1 MMINSKT
8 LLLITGLSLSVIIS
22 GCSDVISV
30 SREEP
35 IQEDPGHRTVGSYI
49 DDEVIET
56 LSMVNLAKGSE
67 QMKATNVSV
76 TSYNGV
82 VLLTGQAPS
91 DAARNE
97 AEQIVS
103 QVRKVRKIHNE
114 IKLSGVS
121 SALARTNDTWLTTK
135 VKAEL
140 LTNENVEGS
149 RIKVV
154 TDSSTV
160 YLMGLVSPQE
170 ADTAISIVRGIPG
183 VEKIVKVFEY
193 VNR

>member
-1 MMINSKT
+1 MINTKS
-8 LLLITGLSLSVIIS
+8 LLLITGISFSVFLT
-22 GCSDVISV
+22 GCSDVISAG
-30 SREEP
+30 RQDP
-35 IQEDPGHRTVGSYI
+35 IKEDPGHRTVGSYI
-49 DDEVIET
+49 DDEVVET

-67 QMKATNVSV
+67 QMEASNVSV

-82 VLLTGQAPS
+82 VLLTGQAPNE
-91 DAARNE
+91 AARSE

-114 IKLSGVS
+114 IKISGVS
-121 SALARTNDTWLTTK
+121 SAIARTNDTWLTTK
-135 VKAEL
+135 VKAQL
-140 LTNENVEGS
+140 LTDKSVDGA

-160 YLMGLVSPQE
+160 YLMGLVNTQE
-170 ADTAISIVRGIPG
+170 ADTAVNIVRGIPG

>member
-1 MMINSKT
+1 MLKMKSIAIIAG
-8 LLLITGLSLSVIIS
+8 LGLSVLIS
-22 GCSDVISV
+22 GCSDLIGAG
-30 SREEP
+30 RETP

-56 LSMVNLAKGSE
+56 LSLVNLKKGSSE
-67 QMKATNVSV
+67 MESSNISV

-91 DAARNE
+91 DAVRSE

-114 IKLSGVS
+114 IKISGVS
-121 SALARTNDTWLTTK
+121 SALARSNDLWLTTK

-160 YLMGLVSPQE
+160 YLMGLVNPQE
-170 ADTAISIVRGIPG
+170 ADVAINIVRNITG

-193 VNR
+193 VQR

>member
-1 MMINSKT
+1 MINSKT

-91 DAARNE
+91 DAARSE

-140 LTNENVEGS
+140 LTNESVEGS

>member
-1 MMINSKT
+1 MINTKT
-8 LLLITGLSLSVIIS
+8 LALIAGLGLSVLIS
-22 GCSDVISV
+22 GCSDVISAG
-30 SREEP
+30 RQEP

-56 LSMVNLAKGSE
+56 LSMVNLNKGSE
-67 QMKATNVSV
+67 LMKASNISV
-76 TSYNGV
+76 TSYNGI

-91 DAARNE
+91 DAARQE

-114 IKLSGVS
+114 VKISGIS

-135 VKAEL
+135 VKGEL
-140 LTNENVEGS
+140 LINESIDGA

-154 TDSSTV
+154 TDSSTL
-160 YLMGLVSPQE
+160 YLMGLVSQQE
-170 ADTAISIVRGIPG
+170 ADRAVEIVRSIAG

>member
-1 MMINSKT
+1 MINTKS
-8 LLLITGLSLSVIIS
+8 LLLITGISFSVFLT
-22 GCSDVISV
+22 GCSDVISAG
-30 SREEP
+30 RQDP
-35 IQEDPGHRTVGSYI
+35 IKEDPGHRTVGSYI
-49 DDEVIET
+49 DDEVVET

-67 QMKATNVSV
+67 QMEASNVSV

-91 DAARNE
+91 EAARSE

-114 IKLSGVS
+114 IKISGVS
-121 SALARTNDTWLTTK
+121 SAIARTNDAWLTTK
-135 VKAEL
+135 VKAQL
-140 LTNENVEGS
+140 LTDESVDGA

-160 YLMGLVSPQE
+160 YLMGLVNTQE
-170 ADTAISIVRGIPG
+170 ADTAVSIVRGIPG